1 MTRAARWSPVVCL
14 LSTFLAGAAGTVS
27 FRKALLRERLPSGAA
42 AGVAPRAEEP
52 SSAARPTSVSGAFL
66 ASAATGVFRAV
77 AIDYLWIRAMGLR
90 ERGRFFEAQA
100 LARMVAE
107 LQPRLPSAW
116 TFLANSL
123 AYDVT
128 AALPAEERYPWV
140 LAGLELLLGP
150 GLERNPQSPAIY
162 REVSW
167 IFYHK
172 IGLDSDDAAPLYRS
186 ELARAFEA
194 ARDAP
199 ERAALLARWRIDA
212 RALRAIEA
220 RWEAELD
227 LRAACAHALYWAEVG
242 LRSSR
247 LEDDRFSAA
256 ILRMAVPRAALQLA
270 SRGRPLRAPGGRRY
284 AFVPDL
290 RFAPA
295 IGRFLRADLE
305 RFSRQPEVLEA
316 VRRFYLEERARLV
329 CSYFLFDRPST
340 AARSYHEIF
349 GELSDAPPSV
359 EDFVLRSWEHFFLR
373 AGGEREEAE
382 DAGGR
387 ARLGLAACLTAAVY
401 LDLAGA
407 GDGARGFRRLADLIL
422 ARSIRPNELT
432 PLPPV
437 ETFSRAVAAR
447 LAGRWTA
454 RPEVWEQ
461 IPADVKA
468 LAEGSGPS
476 AEELGLPEPV
486 ELPFGLEVLDP
497 ASGAREP

>member
-1 MTRAARWSPVVCL
+1 MTKAARWIPAVCL
-14 LSTFLAGAAGTVS
+14 LSASLAGAAGTVH
-27 FRKALLRERLPSGAA
+27 FRKALLRERVRSGAVPPA
-42 AGVAPRAEEP
+42 ARGAEEP
-52 SSAARPTSVSGAFL
+52 ASAARSTSVSGALL

-128 AALPAEERYPWV
+128 AALPPEERHPWV
-140 LAGLELLLGP
+140 VAGLELLLGP

-162 REVSW
+162 REIAW

-172 IGLDSDDAAPLYRS
+172 IGLDSDDAGPLYRS
-186 ELARAFEA
+186 ELARAFEVP
-194 ARDAP
+194 RESP
-199 ERAALLARWRIDA
+199 ERAALFERWRIDA

-220 RWEAELD
+220 SWEAEFD
-227 LRAACAHALYWAEVG
+227 LRAPHAHALYWAEVG
-242 LRSSR
+242 LRTSR

-256 ILRMAVPRAALQLA
+256 ILRMTVPRAALQLA
-270 SRGRPLRAPGGRRY
+270 SRGRPLRFPGGQRY

-290 RFAPA
+290 RFGPA
-295 IGRFLRADLE
+295 IVRLLRADLE
-305 RFSRQPEVLEA
+305 RFSAEPQLVAEI
-316 VRRFYLEERARLV
+316 RRSYLEERARLV
-329 CSYFLFDRPST
+329 CSYFLFDRPDT
-340 AARSYHEIF
+340 AARTYHEIL
-349 GELSDAPPSV
+349 GELSGAPPDV

-373 AGGEREEAE
+373 AGGEREGAR
-382 DAGGR
+382 DAR
-387 ARLGLAACLTAAVY
+387 DLARLRLATCLTAAIY

-407 GDGARGFRRLADLIL
+407 RDGARGFRRLAGLIL
-422 ARSIRPNELT
+422 SRSIRPNEHAPSP
-432 PLPPV
+432 PL

-447 LAGRWTA
+447 LAERWRT
-454 RPEVWEQ
+454 RPEVWER
-461 IPADVKA
+461 IPAEVRA
-468 LAEGSGPS
+468 LGEGPGPS
-476 AEELGLPEPV
+476 AAELGLPEPA
-486 ELPFGLEVLDP
+486 ELPFGLEALDP